1 MTDVKTSNEILQ
13 AGAPKKVVL
22 IGSLI
27 PKANGGESYRLEPEG
42 SEKPAGVWFE
52 KRTEGGIDVRRIC
65 AALRVSAVD
74 YDVNGEGFGITA
86 EFRNAVGNLKAVRI
100 GLDELNTAAEK
111 LRGLGLSIDEAPGA
125 RQSRVPDYLNAVF
138 QNYKQQG
145 IPLVRRVTRVG
156 WLSDQFTAFAFPDGV
171 MTAPGED
178 TKERYCMDLPEGAP
192 SFEVKGTLK
201 QWQESI
207 GLMALK
213 SDRLM
218 LSLCVGFAA
227 PMIQL
232 LGLQNSPG
240 VHFYGGS
247 SIGKSTAARGTASI
261 FGSRF
266 GTWRLTDN
274 FAELVAS
281 SHNSL
286 PMVLDE
292 ISQADRKTM
301 ELLYMIAN
309 GRGKG
314 RMTTKG
320 GAKKVFTW
328 ALTLVSTGEQTT
340 DEAKRE
346 KTGKASAAGEEI
358 RLINI
363 PADVGTGNG
372 ILSQLAEGESAEA
385 VVDEYTAA
393 AQKYQGAAG
402 RAFIKKLLEDV
413 QAHGVEAVRENFS
426 GFAADFSAMASA
438 GQVLDSQQQRVL
450 RFFAAFAFAGELA
463 TSYGVL
469 PWQERQAQA
478 AALSC
483 FAAWDSRAGSRRER
497 IQDCID
503 ALAFIDEQKAKCY
516 YFENGGKVPRNA
528 DAYSPQTK
536 ECAALVFSESVRV
549 LACYEPAMFTKIV
562 RKIGGVV
569 DDVEA
574 ALIKAGALYWNDNK
588 RKAYKPRNDKIKKL
602 LPNWRYKAI
611 LTQAVQNGA
620 PLTDSQKQEIF
631 DLLKNA

>member
-1 MTDVKTSNEILQ
+1 MTDVKTTTEILQ
-13 AGAPKKVVL
+13 AEAPKEVVL

-42 SEKPAGVWFE
+42 EEKPGVWFE

-65 AALRVSAVD
+65 APLRVSAVD

-86 EFRNAVGNLKAVRI
+86 EFHNAVGNLKAVRI
-100 GLDELNTAAEK
+100 GLDELSTAAEK

-171 MTAPGED
+171 MMAPGED
-178 TKERYCMDLPEGAP
+178 SKERYCMDLPEGAP
-192 SFEVKGTLK
+192 SFEVKGTLQ

-207 GLMALK
+207 GLTALK

-328 ALTLVSTGEQTT
+328 ALTLVSTGEQTS

-363 PADVGTGNG
+363 PADVGAGNG

-385 VVDEYTAA
+385 VVDAYTAA

-413 QAHGVEAVRENFS
+413 QVHGVESIRENFA
-426 GFAADFSAMASA
+426 GYAADFSAMASA
-438 GQVLDSQQQRVL
+438 GRVLDNQQQRVL

-463 TSYGVL
+463 TNYGVL

-497 IQDCID
+497 IRDCLD
-503 ALAFIDEQKAKCY
+503 ALAFVDEEKAKRL
-516 YFENGGKVPRNA
+516 YFKGGKLA
-528 DAYSPQTK
+528 EKSDAYSPQTK
-536 ECAALVFSESVRV
+536 ECSALVFAEKVRV
-549 LACYEPAMFTKIV
+549 LACYEPGKFREIINKMGAV
-562 RKIGGVV
+562 AA
-569 DDVEA
+569 DVEA
-574 ALIKAGALYWNDNK
+574 ALMNVDALYF
-588 RKAYKPRNDKIKKL
+588 NDKSRREFRPRDENTKSL
-602 LPNWRYKAI
+602 LPKSRYKAI
-611 LTQAVQNGA
+611 FPQAVKNGA
-620 PLTDSQKQEIF
+620 PLTDSQKQEIL